1 MALNPKKCKVLQIC
15 FAKVS
20 PPPEPLI
27 ISEQTLETVT
37 CIKVLGLTIQNNL
50 KWDQQVDSMVKSSN
64 RRLYMVRRLKRFG
77 VSVPDLVSVYTVYVR
92 PILEYAVP
100 VWYPTL
106 TTKQSKTL
114 ERIQMRACKIILG
127 SHGLIG
133 VVAAVGSWVN
143 AVNPKNEKTASKTT
157 RMATANRAPK
167 QWCLTRTESI
177 NSYENWQSNLIYV
190 LSLDLSFAP
199 FLADGVTWQKRAPR
213 LEHRGFANDGEDVPE
228 RNGELRRRRRRAWN

>member
-15 FAKVS
+15 FAKVP

-27 ISEQTLETVT
+27 ISEQTLVTVT

-92 PILEYAVP
+92 PLLEYAVP
-100 VWYPTL
+100 VWHPAL

-114 ERIQMRACKIILG
+114 ERIQTRACKIILG
-127 SHGLIG
+127 SQYSSYNMAL
-133 VVAAVGSWVN
+133 
-143 AVNPKNEKTASKTT
+143 TT
-157 RMATANRAPK
+157 
-167 QWCLTRTESI
+167 L
-177 NSYENWQSNLIYV
+177 NL
-190 LSLDLSFAP
+190 SS
-199 FLADGVTWQKRAPR
+199 LAD
-213 LEHRGFANDGEDVPE
+213 
-228 RNGELRRRRRRAWN
+228 RRRELCRAFAESLLNSDSWDSGQEPFIPQSPCSRCERFDALDSIEFNIKHYSRKKQVHAFL